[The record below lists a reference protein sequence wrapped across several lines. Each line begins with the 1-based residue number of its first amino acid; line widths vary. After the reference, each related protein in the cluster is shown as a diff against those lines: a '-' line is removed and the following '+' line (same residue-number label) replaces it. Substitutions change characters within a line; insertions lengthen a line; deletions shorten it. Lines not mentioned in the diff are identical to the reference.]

1 MNGDKLLSVDEF
13 ASKIKQQYP
22 QYKDIDN
29 FELAQKIIDK
39 YPSYADQVD
48 LKKKEDG
55 EDGAPSG
62 VTFSASKRN
71 FNIARHGD
79 VMAAYDP
86 TELSATGE
94 KYARE
99 YQEFVTGAYP
109 AIHQMDQDRIQEIEQ
124 YKKDNPVVSDSRSQL
139 QKGVGFVSSTFGGT
153 ASGIATMIA
162 DVVSPATTQ
171 ADVDEGVKD
180 INSKYNL
187 KYKRD
192 FLDDA
197 KKKILKEA
205 FGVEDVKDLSDKDK
219 FAAQELS
226 DYYMMNYGLDLQLD
240 NDDRYEEDFF
250 LNDTVNSLGAGLIDF
265 VGAINAPMTA
275 YGPGAIAGAIKGM
288 TPNEY
293 RKHLYDQTHSVANG
307 LRDLRTKY
315 SEESSGMTQ
324 AFQNGHIYSGT
335 RQLVSGVAEAI
346 PQVAAA
352 VALGATGVGAPA
364 SMAIL
369 GTVGASSHFHQT
381 ENEDNQLIAE
391 GRADEVQYDTV
402 LKRAG
407 ASLIMGT
414 SDALMTGILGGL
426 GKAARGASSEASKE
440 IARGMFKQL
449 GISATEGAIEE
460 AGAEIAIIAY
470 DAALGKPITKDE
482 FIKRVID
489 SGSIGALMPAAGAPM
504 ASIANRS
511 NAALNSRSEKLKSI
525 QEADPE
531 TGKKEDKNQTKAFF
545 QMLAVRHPK
554 SMARINQ
561 IDLHIENLV
570 NTIKEKKKSV
580 QIVGKRVTK
589 VDLDAQT
596 QETGVEKSIDTKV
609 QEEIK
614 VLENKLKELE
624 SERNAIK
631 SQYADEDLTLTDS
644 EIKTV
649 RRDFVNEKTKSL
661 QEELRVANEEISNME
676 EEQGGEGFDYAAL
689 DEAKTN
695 RDQLSQKLA
704 DVEDLIESIDKTQEK
719 IDEAEDLLGTEDYDP
734 RSVEGFYNDL
744 EMAQKD
750 LADVFGFKL
759 ESTQLVDTD
768 SGKRKA
774 QERQEGRKQIK
785 ESQEEIISA
794 KDAASRANA
803 VKNFENAASKD
814 NPVTQEEIDAADK
827 AKQDLVNE
835 GYVIDNIT
843 EGQMYAENTDADV
856 EFIDDDT
863 IAEGVQFVEEVV
875 KPEVVDSEGNKIQK
889 ATVKVRRGT
898 AESAER
904 SAIQNNITKAEE
916 AGNSKA
922 VIDGKKALE
931 DFDEGAAYQYMRK
944 ARTAPVLLKK
954 NVKQEPVK
962 DSDDRG
968 IKGQYKDYRANKDGT
983 LGITPDDKNKLTP
996 EETKSLNRILG
1007 QVIKVFG
1014 GSASIRIHNTIE
1026 SGNKSAKKN
1035 KGNNIIEGLFTSDA
1049 RTGEVVVHV
1058 NMEAIRNSIK
1068 EQGLKGKAARNYL
1081 KKVLT
1086 EESTHATLS
1095 TALRELFNNNPE
1107 QLKQL
1112 MDKFLKIVKKDSAL
1126 AKIIEGKAVD
1136 YEAAGYDEGGV
1147 MDEVISE
1154 IISSV
1159 SSGLNAAD
1167 VSTINQI
1174 RIWINQVLQSVYGK
1188 AGKEMFL
1195 DTDESVI
1202 SVLAK
1207 FKNMVDSGEYISMRD
1222 KKSNDAE
1229 RASLKKESIINP
1241 TKLPE
1246 DSEFEVVYYQ
1256 QGFDFVSKVQS
1267 KKFNGKWHFINW
1279 WNKATE
1285 NGQSDKLH
1293 TFRLIES
1300 EGVRKMID
1308 VDSMKKWNLKKPT
1321 SYAQRKNVAKSK
1333 EDLRTQT
1340 ISSIKDMAR
1349 KARKDKTS
1357 ESEFAEKSY
1366 TAYDNDFLTEN
1377 YKEFFEGVDLSK
1389 RENVDNAIKELP
1401 QDKADE
1407 LLDKLTEDAGESSD
1421 NGVTERAY
1429 FSAKSVL
1436 LDRGKQ
1442 MDMDNFTNLRKRVMC
1457 GLGAKACKSFK
1468 KSSELEFLGHLTDQ
1482 VLGKNAT
1489 DSERSL
1495 LLSRFL
1501 EVGIPQVIE
1510 KTGLDVRNFYNDYES
1525 GRSMLLDTFSKDPDI
1540 PTNVAEFAPVFDT
1553 LVAIF
1558 SNGQKSFKNIN
1569 LAANVFYHSMRN
1581 VKAGHDSNIIPS
1593 TLIRKIQGKDNRYD
1607 LGSVRG
1613 QRRKAIVSNL
1623 NSANRLFA
1631 QHFKDTGSF
1640 DGASFFKLMS
1650 QDGVNANGSETGLRA
1665 MQTELGDATFKIGGF
1680 ALNLMGDKSAFT
1692 ADAHVHRHIGIVKGK
1707 GAEMVDDLQF
1717 MNAKNRNSVSKFLIE
1732 EMGVNPKDIVSDKD
1746 LIAALVEA
1754 KKDPENGSKA
1764 KTKYADIFMADPY
1777 KKGGRSQYVLDQ
1789 RLVKMTVDSY
1799 NRNMGLEGDDALTMR
1814 DAGQAMYALG
1824 QLAVTEYKGRF
1835 EYTPYKPDIEKVLQT
1850 ESYKDLSNIDKQAEL
1865 ASEKADEDIVLENA
1879 ELAGFKATDRIVNA
1893 NDHPLYRERGVSA
1906 LEFKNTK
1913 TEKITQLSDGIV
1925 KEALDTDK
1933 VSRQILA
1940 KNNKVE
1946 VGDKVGIRLNLNV
1959 KSNTGVPVQTVHDK
1973 GASGDVLTYAG
1984 AVVVKNAKLF
1994 VSPNARKKIALF
2006 QESKFPMASVNGE
2019 FVTGTVSEA
2028 NLNGVKAIF
2037 NPLNH
2042 AAFVDVSGRPIKS
2055 AEEATIVGSNVFLRG
2070 KIEYYEYDDPRLLQ
2084 GMLETP
2090 KEKTKR
2096 VKRGNDYD
2104 TAVRKFEA
2112 YQKKVLKDKFAEEY
2126 DSKEAL
2132 QEAYDEMP
2140 LASQVALDDSEVA
2153 DRMLENMERA
2163 SIANNRKRMRQTAK
2177 RGANIAGLSS
2187 AMSNSIRQNPENYIT
2202 PQRLSDVRDKLDQ
2215 MSSADLMDTLKDDAL
2230 REIGES
2236 DSPISGL
2243 AGAELIN
2250 RHMKSGDQSEIPLV
2264 LERLAKK
2271 GTSAGR
2277 ILRQLAELKS
2287 STPAGLME
2295 TVISAV
2301 EARGNM
2307 LNESQTGKLARI
2319 SKGMFETH
2327 RELNDLIERI
2337 HNGEDV
2343 TKQITEKTEEH
2354 RKFVREM
2361 ETFTNQVV
2369 ERGFFSLGRQFLQGN
2384 LLTMKSQAVNVLANI
2399 VNLGTMLPRD
2409 IIAYP
2414 IQKAINAFRG
2424 KDTVKRQVSLDAYF
2438 HGAVAFGKGFID
2450 SLQYVFTGNEKNDL
2464 GGTLAEWRMDAGF
2477 APMRSLVAAF
2487 SKGAL
2492 PLNADGSEKGAISK
2506 QRAKLFIQGTF
2517 GLAPEIMFRLLDLGD
2532 RPFRQAVQTID
2543 LHKQAKAL
2551 GLEGNARRNFV
2562 KYPNKK
2568 ARETS
2573 AREGAKATFQED
2585 TALSRAAMKIVSGIP
2600 KLIPGVRMRELVDFI
2615 IRSQTPYVKTPANI
2629 VAETLTYAVA
2639 PIAVARAARS
2649 IRKGDSREAS
2659 QHLAKA
2665 AIGGMVGYAAAQL
2678 VLDGIIS
2685 GAIDWDDDE
2694 EKNLAYAK
2702 FPPNTI
2708 NVSALRRKYFDG
2720 DEDGATF
2727 RDDDE
2732 FWSYDQMGIIGAV
2745 MGAHVKGIEDAK
2757 EATEDP
2763 FVTNRII
2770 REALGM
2776 DAFSGA
2782 AHIMDQG
2789 FLTGTD
2795 NLIQVIGTLRSGRE
2809 GSSERA
2815 FEKWFDDTFRALSA
2829 VPLPN
2834 TLAQINRAQREYMPD
2849 QRVNRGDNF
2858 QERIAHRARYIINDR
2873 TFGHLGGDF
2882 PVRVDWKGEPIKQTP
2897 EGADPFFYN
2906 MFDIRKARQGESD
2919 PVSNEIYRLF
2929 EETEE
2934 IPAVIGTPSFAS
2946 RRDVSVP
2953 DLFKFDERTGR
2964 LIPISTHAG
2973 PMIRALGRGFENRL
2987 TFLKDKEFVAG
2998 RVKLTTEQIN
3008 NVMAI
3013 AGRDRYSRTLDLI
3026 KSTKY
3031 QRMSTEDKVKAMNEL
3046 DEKYYSKVLS
3056 YDNRKNVLPHTIT
3069 LLEMIQEQYENERED

>member
-1 MNGDKLLSVDEF
+1 
-13 ASKIKQQYP
+13 
-22 QYKDIDN
+22 
-29 FELAQKIIDK
+29 
-39 YPSYADQVD
+39 
-48 LKKKEDG
+48 
-55 EDGAPSG
+55 
-62 VTFSASKRN
+62 
-71 FNIARHGD
+71 
-79 VMAAYDP
+79 
-86 TELSATGE
+86 
-94 KYARE
+94 
-99 YQEFVTGAYP
+99 
-109 AIHQMDQDRIQEIEQ
+109 
-124 YKKDNPVVSDSRSQL
+124 
-139 QKGVGFVSSTFGGT
+139 
-153 ASGIATMIA
+153 
-162 DVVSPATTQ
+162 
-171 ADVDEGVKD
+171 
-180 INSKYNL
+180 
-187 KYKRD
+187 
-192 FLDDA
+192 
-197 KKKILKEA
+197 
-205 FGVEDVKDLSDKDK
+205 
-219 FAAQELS
+219 
-226 DYYMMNYGLDLQLD
+226 
-240 NDDRYEEDFF
+240 
-250 LNDTVNSLGAGLIDF
+250 
-265 VGAINAPMTA
+265 
-275 YGPGAIAGAIKGM
+275 
-288 TPNEY
+288 
-293 RKHLYDQTHSVANG
+293 
-307 LRDLRTKY
+307 
-315 SEESSGMTQ
+315 
-324 AFQNGHIYSGT
+324 
-335 RQLVSGVAEAI
+335 
-346 PQVAAA
+346 
-352 VALGATGVGAPA
+352 
-364 SMAIL
+364 
-369 GTVGASSHFHQT
+369 
-381 ENEDNQLIAE
+381 
-391 GRADEVQYDTV
+391 
-402 LKRAG
+402 
-407 ASLIMGT
+407 
-414 SDALMTGILGGL
+414 
-426 GKAARGASSEASKE
+426 
-440 IARGMFKQL
+440 
-449 GISATEGAIEE
+449 
-460 AGAEIAIIAY
+460 
-470 DAALGKPITKDE
+470 
-482 FIKRVID
+482 
-489 SGSIGALMPAAGAPM
+489 
-504 ASIANRS
+504 
-511 NAALNSRSEKLKSI
+511 
-525 QEADPE
+525 
-531 TGKKEDKNQTKAFF
+531 
-545 QMLAVRHPK
+545 
-554 SMARINQ
+554 
-561 IDLHIENLV
+561 
-570 NTIKEKKKSV
+570 
-580 QIVGKRVTK
+580 
-589 VDLDAQT
+589 
-596 QETGVEKSIDTKV
+596 
-609 QEEIK
+609 
-614 VLENKLKELE
+614 
-624 SERNAIK
+624 
-631 SQYADEDLTLTDS
+631 
-644 EIKTV
+644 
-649 RRDFVNEKTKSL
+649 
-661 QEELRVANEEISNME
+661 
-676 EEQGGEGFDYAAL
+676 
-689 DEAKTN
+689 
-695 RDQLSQKLA
+695 
-704 DVEDLIESIDKTQEK
+704 
-719 IDEAEDLLGTEDYDP
+719 
-734 RSVEGFYNDL
+734 
-744 EMAQKD
+744 
-750 LADVFGFKL
+750 
-759 ESTQLVDTD
+759 
-768 SGKRKA
+768 
-774 QERQEGRKQIK
+774 
-785 ESQEEIISA
+785 
-794 KDAASRANA
+794 
-803 VKNFENAASKD
+803 
-814 NPVTQEEIDAADK
+814 
-827 AKQDLVNE
+827 
-835 GYVIDNIT
+835 
-843 EGQMYAENTDADV
+843 MYAENTDADV

-968 IKGQYKDYRANKDGT
+968 VKGQYKDYRANKDGT

-1014 GSASIRIHNTIE
+1014 GSASFRIHNTIE

-1035 KGNNIIEGLFTSDA
+1035 KGNNVIEALFTSDA

-1174 RIWINQVLQSVYGK
+1174 RIWINQVLQSAYGK
-1188 AGKEMFL
+1188 AGREMFL
-1195 DTDESVI
+1195 DTDESVV

-1207 FKNMVDSGEYISMRD
+1207 FKNMVDSGDYISIRD

-1241 TKLPE
+1241 TRLPE

-1256 QGFDFVSKVQS
+1256 QGFDFVSRIQS

-1333 EDLRTQT
+1333 EDLRTQA

-1366 TAYDNDFLTEN
+1366 TAHDNDFLVEN

-1389 RENVDNAIKELP
+1389 RENIDNAIKELP

-1746 LIAALVEA
+1746 LIAALLEA
-1754 KKDPENGSKA
+1754 KRDPENGSRA
-1764 KTKYADIFMADPY
+1764 KTKYENIFMADPY

-1799 NRNMGLEGDDALTMR
+1799 NRNMGLKGDDALTMR

-1824 QLAVTEYKGRF
+1824 QLAVTEYKGKF

-1850 ESYKDLSNIDKQAEL
+1850 ESYKDLSNIDEQAEL

-1893 NDHPLYRERGVSA
+1893 NDHPLYRQRGVSA
-1906 LEFKNTK
+1906 LEFKSKNGN
-1913 TEKITQLSDGIV
+1913 IAQLSDGIV
-1925 KEALDTDK
+1925 KEALDADK
-1933 VSRQILA
+1933 VSKRILA
-1940 KNNKVE
+1940 ENNKIE
-1946 VGDKVGIRLNLNV
+1946 IGDKVGIRLNLNV
-1959 KSNTGVPVQTVHDK
+1959 KNNTGVPVQTVHDK
-1973 GASGDVLTYAG
+1973 GAGGKALAYAG
-1984 AVVVKNAKLF
+1984 AVVVKNAELY
-1994 VSPNARKKIALF
+1994 VNPNARKKIALF
-2006 QESKFPMASVNGE
+2006 QENKFPMASVNGE
-2019 FVTGTVSEA
+2019 FVTSTISETS
-2028 NLNGVKAIF
+2028 LDGVKAVF
-2037 NPLNH
+2037 NPFNNST
-2042 AAFVDVSGRPIKS
+2042 FVDVSGRPIKS
-2055 AEEATIVGSNVFLRG
+2055 AEEATIVGNNAFLRG
-2070 KIEYYEYDDPRLLQ
+2070 KIEYYEYDDPNLLK
-2084 GMLETP
+2084 GMVETP

-2096 VKRGNDYD
+2096 VKRGDKYD
-2104 TAVRKFEA
+2104 RAVRKFEA
-2112 YQKKVLKDKFAEEY
+2112 YSKARLSTEY

-2140 LASQVALDDSEVA
+2140 LQSQVALDDSEVA
-2153 DRMLENMERA
+2153 DRMVENMERA

-2177 RGANIAGLSS
+2177 RGASIAGLSS
-2187 AMSNSIRQNPENYIT
+2187 SISNSIRQNPENYIT
-2202 PQRLSDVRDKLDQ
+2202 TQRLSDVRDKLDQ

-2250 RHMKSGDQSEIPLV
+2250 RHMKSGDQSKIPLV

-2307 LNESQTGKLARI
+2307 LNESQTGKLSRI

-2384 LLTMKSQAVNVLANI
+2384 LLTMKSQSVNVLANMI
-2399 VNLGTMLPRD
+2399 NLGTMIPRD

-2414 IQKAINAFRG
+2414 IQKAINALRG

-2438 HGAVAFGKGFID
+2438 HGAAAFGKGFLD
-2450 SLQYVFTGNEKNDL
+2450 SLQYVFTGKEKNDL

-2477 APMRSLVAAF
+2477 APIRSLVAAF

-2506 QRAKLFIQGTF
+2506 QRAKLFIQGTL

-2532 RPFRQAVQTID
+2532 RPFRQAMQTID
-2543 LHKQAKAL
+2543 LHKQGKAL

-2568 ARETS
+2568 AREVA

-2585 TALSRAAMKIVSGIP
+2585 TYLSKTAMKIVGAIP
-2600 KLIPGVRMRELVDFI
+2600 KLIPGVRMREVVDFL

-2629 VAETLTYAVA
+2629 ATETLTYAIPA
-2639 PIAVARAARS
+2639 FAILRAGRS
-2649 IRKGDSREAS
+2649 IRRGDSREAS

-2665 AIGGMVGYAAAQL
+2665 VIGWSAATVATEL
-2678 VLDGIIS
+2678 VAKGLIS
-2685 GAIDWDDDE
+2685 GALDWDDDQDK
-2694 EKNLAYAK
+2694 KNLAYSK
-2702 FPPNTI
+2702 FPPSSI
-2708 NVSALRRKYFDG
+2708 NKSALRRVYIDK
-2720 DEDGATF
+2720 DEDGATL
-2727 RDDDE
+2727 REEDD
-2732 FWSYDQMGIIGAV
+2732 FISYNQLGILGTV
-2745 MGAHVKGIEDAK
+2745 MGAYVKGIENAKDAEK
-2757 EATEDP
+2757 AGEDP
-2763 FVTNRII
+2763 LVANELI
-2770 REALGM
+2770 REVLGV
-2776 DAFSGA
+2776 DPFSGA

-2795 NLIQVIGTLRSGRE
+2795 NLIQLLAAVTSGNETKMERSF
-2809 GSSERA
+2809 ER
-2815 FEKWFDDTFRALSA
+2815 WFDDTFRAISA
-2829 VPLPN
+2829 TALPN
-2834 TLAQINRAQREYMPD
+2834 TLAQLNRVQREYMPD
-2849 QRVNRGDNF
+2849 SKINRGDNF
-2858 QERIAHRARYIINDR
+2858 GERLAHRAMYVINDR

-2882 PVRVDWKGEPIKQTP
+2882 PVKINWKGEPIKQTP
-2897 EGADPFFYN
+2897 EGSNSFFYN
-2906 MFDIRKARQGESD
+2906 LFDITKSRKGESD

-2934 IPAVIGTPSFAS
+2934 IPAVVGTPSFAS

-2973 PMIRALGRGFENRL
+2973 PMIKALGRGFENRL
-2987 TFLKDKEFVAG
+2987 TFLKDKEFVSG

-3013 AGRDRYSRTLDLI
+3013 AGRDRYSRTLELI
-3026 KSTKY
+3026 NSTKY
-3031 QRMSTEDKVKAMNEL
+3031 QRMSTEDKVKSMNEL
-3046 DEKYYSKVLS
+3046 DKKYYSKVLS